1 MDMNRLIRLLP
12 TIEIIEE
19 AFLLAGWDCTASIP
33 ESNKTYRNVRLYT
46 GKQPLLKDVLYTLRP
61 GETDFPTDEYAY
73 ICSTPLEGNANHI
86 CCHDV
91 KAEILLD
98 FLLEF
103 FSNYQQKEMLIDQ
116 LSYQGASIQE
126 LCQLGEQ
133 LLENPVCIHDDWFI
147 LIGISSGA
155 RPMMTPEHLM
165 TSEKG
170 FLPRSILDDFQHDSD
185 YLETYTHTQ
194 PQVWPGTPH
203 SPASLYVNLWD
214 ETLYRGRL
222 VVIHQN
228 RDFRKSDFLLAQVLT
243 QRAIFL
249 MRRQLPG
256 LSQSL
261 MRMDDIVYSLLN
273 GTPSDRS
280 SQAQLLRL
288 LNWEKSD
295 DYVCIR
301 LRSQKEQ
308 RNAVLD
314 HVLHSDLFQAFPGS
328 YVLLTVREQCLIV
341 NLTKNKL
348 SYFFI
353 GHQLASLCRDYC
365 LYAGYSSPVSGLQ
378 EWHLAYY
385 QAGVALEQTFLLRS
399 DKWIIPFS
407 QCAMDHLLNNLPS
420 PLTAG
425 NLISPELTAMASYD
439 KENGTQY
446 FETLR
451 EYLLQERDIP
461 KTAQALIIHRTTLI
475 YRLKK
480 IRALIRVDLDDP
492 WQRMYLTLSLWILE
506 KERIPEKPMPSGSP
520 PDKK

>member
-12 TIEIIEE
+12 TMEIIEE

-73 ICSTPLEGNANHI
+73 ISSTPLEGNANHI
-86 CCHDV
+86 CCHDA

-256 LSQSL
+256 QLPGV
-261 MRMDDIVYSLLN
+261 RNMDDIVYALIT
-273 GTPSDRS
+273 GTSTEIAD
-280 SQAQLLRL
+280 QAHLLRL
-288 LNWEKSD
+288 LQWNQTDSF
-295 DYVCIR
+295 VCIR
-301 LRSQKEQ
+301 LRSQQPGEST
-308 RNAVLD
+308 VLD
-314 HVLHSDLFQAFPGS
+314 HVLHSDLFRIFPDS
-328 YVLLTVREQCLIV
+328 YILLTHQEQCLIL
-341 NLTKNKL
+341 NLNKSKTPYSHIHHL
-348 SYFFI
+348 
-353 GHQLASLCRDYC
+353 LAPVCRDYC
-365 LYAGYSSPVSGLQ
+365 LYAGFSSPVSGIQ
-378 EWHLAYY
+378 EWHQAYH
-385 QAGVALEQTFLLRS
+385 QAEVALDYAFRMRS
-399 DKWIIPFS
+399 DKWILAFS
-407 QCAMDHLLNNLPS
+407 QCVLEHLLQNLPA
-420 PLTAG
+420 PMTAAH
-425 NLISPELTAMASYD
+425 LVSPELLTLQKHD
-439 KENGTQY
+439 QEKGTQY
-446 FETLR
+446 FETFR

-461 KTAQALIIHRTTLI
+461 RTAQALIIHRTTLL
-475 YRLKK
+475 YRLNK
-480 IRALIRVDLDDP
+480 INSLIRVDLESP
-492 WQRMYLTLSLWILE
+492 WHRMYLLLSLWLME
-506 KERIPEKPMPSGSP
+506 KGHTRK
-520 PDKK
+520 